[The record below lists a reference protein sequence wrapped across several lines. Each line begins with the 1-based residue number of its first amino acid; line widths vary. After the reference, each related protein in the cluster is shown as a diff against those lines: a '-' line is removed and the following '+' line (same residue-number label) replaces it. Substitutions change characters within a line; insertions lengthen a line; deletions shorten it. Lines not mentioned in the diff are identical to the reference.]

1 MGPRNLV
8 LEKKDPDLYG
18 KGNFTKISPGI
29 KSKSVCKGEY
39 NCKDVYVCAAEMGF
53 FLQNYFG
60 QLLVAII
67 SSLAVYNA
75 FLAHR
80 IRFLLTIVQVYKLY
94 LLTLQYL

>member
-39 NCKDVYVCAAEMGF
+39 NCKDVYNVCSRDGIF
-53 FLQNYFG
+53 CK
-60 QLLVAII
+60 I
-67 SSLAVYNA
+67 
-75 FLAHR
+75 
-80 IRFLLTIVQVYKLY
+80 
-94 LLTLQYL
+94 TLDSC